1 MLAQPPAG
9 PHAGALRFAYIR
21 TMHLLFIGGTRFV
34 GRAMVEQAL
43 RRGHRVDVFHR
54 GRTAAGAP
62 PGARHLIGDR
72 NGDLSALA
80 GGHWD
85 ATLDICG
92 YRPGEIEAL
101 SAALGDRGGRQ
112 VFVSSIS
119 AYADDLPAHS
129 DESAALAD
137 TAPLQCMDLAT
148 LPIDATSYG
157 ALKVLCE
164 SALRARH
171 ADPLILRPTYV
182 IGPHDPTPRF
192 PEWVRRIAAGGV
204 VDAPEPRDEPIQMID
219 ARDLAAFAIDAVE
232 RGTTGSF
239 NVAGPAAPLTWGGLL
254 DALVAAIGPP
264 GTTLHWKRWADVE
277 AAAAMFPMWGQG
289 AYSGLSAVHAGA
301 ALAHGLRCRPLAES
315 ARDVRDGLRA
325 TLR

>member
-1 MLAQPPAG
+1 MLAQPPADSRG
-9 PHAGALRFAYIR
+9 RARRFAYIR

-34 GRAMVEQAL
+34 GRAMVEEAL

-54 GRTAAGAP
+54 GRTGTDALT
-62 PGARHLIGDR
+62 GARHVIGDR
-72 NGDLSALA
+72 NSDLSALA
-80 GGHWD
+80 GGRWD

-101 SAALGDRGGRQ
+101 SEALGDRGGRM

-119 AYADDLPAHS
+119 AYADDVAAHS

-137 TAPLQCMDLAT
+137 TARLLGKDLAAV
-148 LPIDATSYG
+148 PIDADSYG

-164 SALRARH
+164 AALRARH
-171 ADPLILRPTYV
+171 TDPLILRPTYV

-204 VDAPEPRDEPIQMID
+204 VDAPEPRDEPIQVID

-232 RGTTGSF
+232 RGTSGSF
-239 NVAGPAAPLTWGGLL
+239 NVAGPPTPLTWGGLL
-254 DALVAAIGPP
+254 DGLAAAVGPP
-264 GTTLHWKRWADVE
+264 GTTLRWRRVDDPE
-277 AAAAMFPMWGQG
+277 AAAARFPMWGQG
-289 AYSGLSAVHAGA
+289 HYTGLSSVFAGA
-301 ALAHGLRCRPLAES
+301 ALARGLRCRPLAES
-315 ARDVRDGLRA
+315 ARDVRDALRTA
-325 TLR
+325 PR